1 MMLPGSNL
9 LLVGGLFLAGWFSG
23 RNGFN
28 RNEDDYVSR
37 TNATELGR
45 GGDHALPAEEAPA
58 GEGEPLTA
66 PAQDEHAAEG
76 KKDA

>member
-9 LLVGGLFLAGWFSG
+9 LLVGGLFLAGWLSG

-28 RNEDDYVSR
+28 RNEEDYISR
-37 TNATELGR
+37 TSATELGR
-45 GGDHALPAEEAPA
+45 GGDHALPAEER
-58 GEGEPLTA
+58 GEGEPPVT
-66 PAQDEHAAEG
+66 PAQEENAAEG